1 VRKGLVGFA
10 NHGGYE
16 EEMEKRYQQW

>member
-1 VRKGLVGFA
+1 M
-10 NHGGYE
+10 GGYE